1 MTRRLS
7 PPEKDRIRELNQDG
21 FYQKEISDKVCTEF
35 GRITLDRTTI
45 YRFLQIDKLT
55 NSGQDLSPKTVI
67 RLPQTPTQQAAWERC
82 QIRSERYPK
91 GDHSWMIGDRFADS
105 FTVNDL
111 DDPLPKGEFV
121 RESEGWFTTSST
133 CWFCS
138 FTTEP
143 KRDWGP
149 ILVVAE

>member
-21 FYQKEISDKVCTEF
+21 FSQKEISDKVCTEF

-45 YRFLQIDKLT
+45 YRFLQIDKLR
-55 NSGQDLSPKTVI
+55 NSGQDPSPKAEI
-67 RLPQTPTQQAAWERC
+67 RLPVTATQQWPWERC
-82 QIRSERYPK
+82 QIRSDRYPK
-91 GDHSWMIGDRFADS
+91 GDHSWMIGYRYADS
-105 FTVNDL
+105 FTVNQLDEDL
-111 DDPLPKGEFV
+111 TKGELV
-121 RESEGWFTTSST
+121 EESEGWINTSST

-143 KRDWGP
+143 KREWGP